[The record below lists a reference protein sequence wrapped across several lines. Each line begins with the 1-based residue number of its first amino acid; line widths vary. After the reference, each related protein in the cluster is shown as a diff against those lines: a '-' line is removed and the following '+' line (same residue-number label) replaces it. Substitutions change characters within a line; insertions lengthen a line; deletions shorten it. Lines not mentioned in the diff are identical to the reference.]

1 MFPVNFFFGKRNYSM
16 FYIINPIKKPYFE
29 SNRNTVHNKVV
40 TQQGFEPWTP
50 SLKGTCSTS

>member
-1 MFPVNFFFGKRNYSM
+1 MV
-16 FYIINPIKKPYFE
+16 YIINAIKKPYFE
-29 SNRNTVHNKVV
+29 LIRNTVRNNVV

>member
-1 MFPVNFFFGKRNYSM
+1 M